1 MYIVDQSNH
10 RIRKVSPGGIIST
23 IAGNGTGGYSGD
35 GGAATA
41 GELFYPT
48 GVATDGSGNVYIAD
62 YDNERVRKV
71 TTGAPAVAAIS
82 GPTTVATGSTI
93 TLTDATSGG
102 TWSSSSTATATVSS
116 GGVVTGVAP
125 GSVVISYAVSNS
137 CGTSVATYGVTVT
150 SSSSSACN
158 IITTIV
164 GNGTAGATGDGGAAT
179 SAEINTTDG
188 FAIDASGNMYISDY
202 TDNRIRKVSASGTIS
217 TFAGTGTS
225 GFSGDG
231 GAATSAN
238 LHAPAGIDI
247 DASGNVYFADGSN
260 NRIRKVTPSG
270 IISTFAGT
278 GASGFGGDG
287 GPATAA
293 VFQNPYSLKFDVS
306 GNLYIGDGSNRIRKI
321 NTSGIISTIA
331 GTGTGGFTGDGGAAT
346 AAELYAVANMIFD
359 AAGNLYFA
367 DEANSRIRKITTA
380 GIINTVAGN
389 GTSGYSGDG
398 GAATSAELMQP
409 SGVVLDGTGNLYI
422 ADQGNNRVRM
432 VNASGIISTYAGNG
446 TGGFSGDGGAATA
459 AELFGPAIIVLDP
472 AGNLCVADYGNYRI
486 RKIAPGTPA
495 VAAISGATTVAA
507 GSTITLTDATSGG
520 TWSSS
525 STATATVSSGG
536 VVSGVAAG
544 TVFITYSVSNS
555 CGTNAAI
562 YAVTV
567 TSSSSSTCNII
578 TTIAGTGT
586 SGFTGDGGAATA
598 AELNQPY
605 AVVIDGSGNVYI
617 SDELNQRI
625 RKVTA
630 AGIIST
636 IAGNGTAGFSGD
648 GGPATAAEINDVAG
662 LALDIAGNLYLSDGL
677 NRRIRKINTSGVIT
691 TVAGNGTGG
700 YTGDGG
706 AATAAEISPNGL
718 AVDWAGNIYIAEPG
732 NARVRKVNTSG
743 IISTVAGS
751 GSSGFSGDGGAATA
765 AVLNSPM
772 NVAVDGANNFYIAD
786 AGNNRIRKVN
796 SAGVISTIAGN
807 GTAAYAGDGGAAT
820 AAELN
825 YPIAV
830 AVDPANNVYISD
842 YSNFRIREVSPSG
855 IISTIAGNGTGG
867 TTGDGGPAT
876 AAEVST
882 PAGIAIDNLGNV
894 YFPSQGGMRVR
905 KITTGSVSVAAI
917 SGASTVA
924 SGSSITLTDATSG
937 GSWTSGN
944 TSIAT
949 VSSTG
954 SVTGVAVGSAVI
966 TYAVT
971 NSCGTAVAAF
981 EVTVTSSSSTS
992 CNVITTYAGNGT
1004 GAYAGDGG
1012 TATAAEINNPN
1023 GMCYDAS
1030 GNLYVADEGNAR
1042 IRKITPAGVVSTY
1055 AGNGTTG
1062 FTGDGG
1068 AATAAELTGPTGVAF
1083 DASGNLYILDGGT
1096 SHVRKVTPAGIIS
1109 TVAGSGI
1116 SGYTGDG
1123 GAATA
1128 ARIFCPNGGVA
1139 IDPSGN
1145 LYIADNS
1152 NNRIRKVSTSGIIT
1166 TFAGNGTSGY
1176 SGDGGAATAAEL
1188 AGPRYI
1194 LFDAAGN
1201 LYISDYGNNRIRKV
1215 TPSGIISTFAG
1226 NGTSGYTGD
1235 GGAATAAEIN
1245 APRGI
1250 YLDGGANFYISDFG
1264 NYRVRK
1270 INSSGI
1276 ISTIAGNGTSGYAGD
1291 GGNAT
1296 AAELADPE
1304 GIVTDASGTVY
1315 IADGTNNRIRKINPG
1330 TAVLGAVTGPATVA
1344 AGSSI
1349 TLSDTTSGGSWSS
1362 SSTSIATVNSSG
1374 VVTGVAAGS
1383 VTISYSA
1390 TNSCGTSVVTYG
1402 VTVTTTSCSV
1412 IITTIAGTG
1421 TGTYSGDG
1429 GAATAAGLHSLGG
1442 LFFDGSGNMY
1452 ITDAGNNRIRKV
1464 TAAGVISTVAGNGT
1478 AGYSGDGGAAT
1489 AAELN
1494 SPSDVKIDGSGNM
1507 YITDYLNSRV
1517 RKVTPAGIISTVVG
1531 NGTSGFSGD
1540 GGAAT
1545 AAEIYYPQEIVFD
1558 GSGNYYIA
1566 DEGNGRVRK
1575 VSTSGII
1582 TTVAGGGSTLGD
1594 GGPATAA
1601 NISHPG
1607 GVVFDISGNMY
1618 VSDMQNYRIRK
1629 ITTAGI
1635 ISTIA
1640 GNGTAGY
1647 SGDGGAATAAELDY
1661 PTRLCFDGAGNL
1673 YVPDYTNNRLRE
1685 VSTSG
1690 IITTIA
1696 GNGTGA
1702 FAGDGGSP
1710 TASELYSPDA
1720 VCIDGSGNI
1729 YISDAFNNRVRK
1741 ITTGA
1746 PVVAAIAGP
1755 STVAVGSTITLTDA
1769 TSGGTWS
1776 SSATGTATVSSGGV
1790 VTGVAAGVATITYS
1804 VTNSCGTSVQ
1814 TYGVSV
1820 TTASCSAIIT
1830 TIAGNGTAGYTGDG
1844 GAATAAEIN
1853 RTNAIVQDAA
1863 GNFYFSDAYN
1873 NRIRKI
1879 STSGI
1884 ISTIAGT
1891 GTGGYSGDGGPA
1903 TAANLNQPSSLAFD
1917 GYGNLY
1923 IGDLLNNRIRKINL
1937 TGVISLVAG
1946 NGTAGY
1952 SGDGGAATAAALDDP
1967 YGLVFDATGNLYFAD
1982 ELNSRIRKINIST
1995 GVISTFAGNGTG
2007 GYSGDGGAAT
2017 SAAIFDPNGLA
2028 IDLVGNIY
2036 LNDNSNHRIR
2046 KVSTAG
2052 IITTYAG
2059 NGTAGFS
2066 GDGGPATAAEINWG
2080 SALQFDASGNLY
2092 YADGNN
2098 NRIRVINSSG
2108 IISTFAGNGTLG
2120 FSGDGGPATAAELDG
2135 PIGFGIDSSGNVLI
2149 ADMLNY
2155 RIRKVTTGAPTVA
2168 AISGSAT
2175 VSTGGTITLTDATS
2189 GGSWA
2194 SSNTSIATVSG
2205 GVVGGVA
2212 AGTATISYS
2221 VSNSCGTTLVTKF
2234 ITVTSPSS
2242 SCNIITTIAGN
2253 GTAGFAG
2260 DGGAATAAELTTPF
2274 DVVVDG
2280 SGNVYFT
2287 DHGNHRLRK
2296 ITPAGIIST
2305 VAGNG
2310 TAGYSG
2316 DGGPATAAEIN
2327 NPYGVAIDGSGN
2339 IYIADYYNNR
2349 IRKVTPAGIIT
2360 TVAGN
2365 GTLAYA
2371 GDGGYATAAE
2381 LNDPTGVA
2389 VDGNGNLYIADFG
2402 NSRIR
2407 KVNAAGVISTISGNG
2422 TAGYSGDGGAATAAE
2437 INNPYAVAIDGSG
2450 NVIIADYQNNRI
2462 RKVTPAGIITTI
2474 AGNGTAGF
2482 AGDGGAATAA
2492 ELSSPISIAT
2502 DAAGNLYISDLVN
2515 NRVRYVTPAGI
2526 ISTFAGNG
2534 TGAFAG
2540 DGGVATAAELNYP
2553 CGVATDAAGNVYI
2566 GDNVNQRVRKIISG
2580 LPVIGSI
2587 SGPSA
2592 VCAGATITL
2601 SDTTSSGTW
2610 SSSSTSVATVSSG
2623 GIVGG
2628 VAGGIDVITY
2638 SVANACGSMS
2648 VTKIDTV
2655 KTSPAS
2661 AGTISGPT
2669 SVCTGANIS
2678 LTDGTSGG
2686 VWTTS
2691 SSSIATVNATGTVG
2705 GVSTGSVVVSY
2716 SVSNSCGSTVA
2727 TYGVTVGGTPA
2738 VAAVGGTPTVCRGA
2752 SVTLTDGTSGG
2763 TWTSASTSIA
2773 TVNGSGQV
2781 TGVAVGTTTI
2791 TYTVSNTCGSAF
2803 TTVSFTVTTTP
2814 SAPGPISG
2822 LATVCTGSTITL
2834 TDTTAGGV
2842 WSSSSSSVASVG
2854 ATGIVTGVTAG
2865 TATISYLVS
2874 NSCGSVYA
2882 IKSITVSGAP
2892 SVAAI
2897 SGTTTLCSSGSTTL
2911 TDGTSG
2917 GAWTS
2922 GNTSVATIN
2931 SSGTV
2936 FGVSTGTAQISYTV
2950 TNSCGTTSSVATVT
2964 VITVPVVAAISGS
2977 STLCNGTS
2985 TTLTDGTSG
2994 GTWSSLTTSVA
3005 TVNTSGTVYG
3015 VSAGA
3020 TTISYSV
3027 TNSCGTSVVT
3037 KPVTVSASAS
3047 AGTIAGASTVCSG
3060 ATTTLSDGTSG
3071 GTWTSSNT
3079 ALATVSASG
3088 VVTGIGVGSVVI
3100 SYTVSSTCGTA
3111 VATYAMTVNLTPSA
3125 GSITGV
3131 ASICAGATATMT
3143 DAASGGVWSSSAIS
3157 IATVTAG
3164 GGVTGVAAGS
3174 VVISYSVTNTC
3185 GTAVA
3190 SHPITINPLPAAG
3203 TITGPTTVCI
3213 GAAITLADAA
3223 SGGTWSSSNTS
3234 LATVSAAGIVSGVAS
3249 GTLGISYTV
3258 ANSCGSS
3265 VAGAVV
3271 TVSAAP
3277 TAGTITGPTTV
3288 CTGTTISLSDA
3299 VSGGTWSSSSTAKA
3313 TVNSVGMVTGV
3324 SVGTVAISYTVTSA
3338 CATVVASSTITVS
3351 AAATAGTISGLATVC
3366 TGASVTLTTS
3376 GTAGGAWSSSNAALA
3391 TVSAGVVHGI
3401 AAGTVTISYA
3411 VTTGCGTVVATK
3423 SVIVNATPTV
3433 TAISGATNICIGTTS
3448 TYTDGTTGG
3457 GWISSSTAIATV
3469 NAGGVVTGIGA
3480 GSAILT
3486 YFVTNTCGTATTT
3499 KPITVNTLSAGVI
3512 AGAASVAVGAST
3524 TLTNTVSGGVWS
3536 SLHTGIATVGATGLV
3551 TGVAVGTD
3559 SIKYS
3564 VTNVCGTANAYKMI
3578 TITAHRDELPGATNS
3593 GNDVSIN
3600 VYPNPNTGTFILEL
3614 TGPTGEANVIVA
3626 DLSGRIIEMQTSTE
3640 KQMTFDLSKYAAG
3653 TYLLKVNV
3661 DGNVFSRKVIVN

>member
-1 MYIVDQSNH
+1 MKKKLILLPLFLGIVYCVISAYSAGPGATAGLERTGATGTIGCGGGGCH
-10 RIRKVSPGGIIST
+10 GTSATSAIAVSIELDTVGGTPVTHYYGGGSYLIKISGVDNVTGSTSSLPRFGFQLTAVKASGAGTSSAVMAGTFGSTLPTDCRNSTVSSLNIIEHNTQIPST
-23 IAGNGTGGYSGD
+23 TGSGAGSGATTYSESIPWTAPAAGTGSVTLFGVINAVNYDGAASGADNWNNAVDTIYELTAPSAAYTATPDTLVFPCVLTGTSSGPLSSSVTASYLTPASGSLTITAPTGFAVYNGSSWVTSYTVAYSG
-35 GGAATA
+35 GSYSGTITAECNPTAATTYSGNITVVGGSGTQNIWVSGCGAATCFGTPTA
-41 GELFYPT
+41 GTAYSYPAS
-48 GVATDGSGNVYIAD
+48 GGSSTAFSLGLSGYS
-62 YDNERVRKV
+62 
-71 TTGAPAVAAIS
+71 AVSGIS
-82 GPTTVATGSTI
+82 FQWQDSSS
-93 TLTDATSGG
+93 ATSG
-102 TWSSSSTATATVSS
+102 TWANISGATTIDYDFTGISTTTSFRCKVVCTVYGYTSYS
-116 GGVVTGVAP
+116 TVT
-125 GSVVISYAVSNS
+125 VISA
-137 CGTSVATYGVTVT
+137 
-150 SSSSSACN
+150 SSSSACN

-446 TGGFSGDGGAATA
+446 TAGYSGDGGAATA
-459 AELFGPAIIVLDP
+459 AELSGPAIIVLDP

-495 VAAISGATTVAA
+495 VAAISGPTTVAT
-507 GSTITLTDATSGG
+507 GSTITLTDATSAG

-525 STATATVSSGG
+525 STATATVSTGG

-562 YAVTV
+562 YA
-567 TSSSSSTCNII
+567 
-578 TTIAGTGT
+578 
-586 SGFTGDGGAATA
+586 
-598 AELNQPY
+598 
-605 AVVIDGSGNVYI
+605 
-617 SDELNQRI
+617 
-625 RKVTA
+625 
-630 AGIIST
+630 
-636 IAGNGTAGFSGD
+636 
-648 GGPATAAEINDVAG
+648 
-662 LALDIAGNLYLSDGL
+662 
-677 NRRIRKINTSGVIT
+677 
-691 TVAGNGTGG
+691 
-700 YTGDGG
+700 
-706 AATAAEISPNGL
+706 
-718 AVDWAGNIYIAEPG
+718 
-732 NARVRKVNTSG
+732 
-743 IISTVAGS
+743 
-751 GSSGFSGDGGAATA
+751 
-765 AVLNSPM
+765 
-772 NVAVDGANNFYIAD
+772 
-786 AGNNRIRKVN
+786 
-796 SAGVISTIAGN
+796 
-807 GTAAYAGDGGAAT
+807 
-820 AAELN
+820 
-825 YPIAV
+825 
-830 AVDPANNVYISD
+830 
-842 YSNFRIREVSPSG
+842 
-855 IISTIAGNGTGG
+855 
-867 TTGDGGPAT
+867 
-876 AAEVST
+876 
-882 PAGIAIDNLGNV
+882 
-894 YFPSQGGMRVR
+894 
-905 KITTGSVSVAAI
+905 
-917 SGASTVA
+917 
-924 SGSSITLTDATSG
+924 
-937 GSWTSGN
+937 
-944 TSIAT
+944 
-949 VSSTG
+949 
-954 SVTGVAVGSAVI
+954 
-966 TYAVT
+966 
-971 NSCGTAVAAF
+971 
-981 EVTVTSSSSTS
+981 VTVTSSSSTS

-1042 IRKITPAGVVSTY
+1042 IRKITPGGVVSTY

-1062 FTGDGG
+1062 YTGDGG

-1250 YLDGGANFYISDFG
+1250 YLDGGGNFYISDFG

-1349 TLSDTTSGGSWSS
+1349 TLADTTSGGSWSS

-1374 VVTGVAAGS
+1374 GVTGVAAGS

-1755 STVAVGSTITLTDA
+1755 FTVAVGSTITLTDA

-1790 VTGVAAGVATITYS
+1790 VTGVATGVATITYS

-1820 TTASCSAIIT
+1820 TTATCSAIIT
-1830 TIAGNGTAGYTGDG
+1830 TIAGNGTAGATGDG
-1844 GAATAAEIN
+1844 GAATAAEIYGPMDI
-1853 RTNAIVQDAA
+1853 IVDPSGIIYIADNQ
-1863 GNFYFSDAYN
+1863 N
-1873 NRIRKI
+1873 NKVRKI
-1879 STSGI
+1879 SASGI
-1884 ISTIAGT
+1884 ITDFAGT
-1891 GTGGYSGDGGPA
+1891 GTAGYSGDGGPA
-1903 TAANLNQPSSLAFD
+1903 TAAELNQPSGIAIDVSGNIYISDILNNRVRKVNPAGVISTFAGTGSPGLSGDGGPATSAQLYYPYGVVFD
-1917 GYGNLY
+1917 VSGNLY
-1923 IGDLLNNRIRKINL
+1923 IADEYNHRIRMVNTSGI
-1937 TGVISLVAG
+1937 ISTFAG
-1946 NGTAGY
+1946 TTAGY
-1952 SGDGGAATAAALDDP
+1952 SGDGGAATSAK
-1967 YGLVFDATGNLYFAD
+1967 LY
-1982 ELNSRIRKINIST
+1982 
-1995 GVISTFAGNGTG
+1995 
-2007 GYSGDGGAAT
+2007 Y
-2017 SAAIFDPNGLA
+2017 PNGLTL
-2028 IDLVGNIY
+2028 DHLGNMYIC
-2036 LNDNSNHRIR
+2036 DNTNHRIR
-2046 KVSTAG
+2046 MVNTSG

-2066 GDGGPATAAEINWG
+2066 GDGGPATAAEINFG
-2080 SALQFDASGNLY
+2080 CGLKHDGSGNLY
-2092 YADGNN
+2092 FADGTN
-2098 NRIRVINSSG
+2098 NRIRMINVAG
-2108 IISTFAGNGTLG
+2108 VISTFAGIGTSAS
-2120 FSGDGGPATAAELDG
+2120 SGDGGAATAAGIYYPLGLGFDG
-2135 PIGFGIDSSGNVLI
+2135 SGNLCI
-2149 ADMLNY
+2149 ADYSGN
-2155 RIRKVTTGAPTVA
+2155 RIRKITTGAPTVA
-2168 AISGSAT
+2168 AISGPTS
-2175 VSTGGTITLTDATS
+2175 VSTGSTITLSDATS
-2189 GGSWA
+2189 GGTWT
-2194 SSNTSIATVSG
+2194 SSTTSVATVNSS
-2205 GVVGGVA
+2205 GVVTGVT
-2212 AGTATISYS
+2212 AGSLVISYT
-2221 VSNSCGTTLVTKF
+2221 VSNSCGTTLVTYG

-2253 GTAGFAG
+2253 GTAGFTG

-2422 TAGYSGDGGAATAAE
+2422 TAGYTGDGGAATAAE

-2502 DAAGNLYISDLVN
+2502 DAAGNLYIADLVN

-2691 SSSIATVNATGTVG
+2691 SSSIATVNTTGTVG
-2705 GVSTGSVVVSY
+2705 GVSTGSAVVSY

-2738 VAAVGGTPTVCRGA
+2738 VAAIGGSPTVCRGA

-2854 ATGIVTGVTAG
+2854 ATGIVNGVTAG

-2882 IKSITVSGAP
+2882 TKSITVSGAP

-2897 SGTTTLCSSGSTTL
+2897 SGTTTLCASGSTTL

-3111 VATYAMTVNLTPSA
+3111 VATNAMTVNLTPSA

-3143 DAASGGVWSSSAIS
+3143 DAASGGVWSSSATS

-3203 TITGPTTVCI
+3203 IITGPTTVCI

-3551 TGVAVGTD
+3551 TGVAVGND

-3578 TITAHRDELPGATNS
+3578 TITAHRDELSAATSS
-3593 GNDVSIN
+3593 GNDVSVN

-3614 TGPTGEANVIVA
+3614 TGATGEANVIVA